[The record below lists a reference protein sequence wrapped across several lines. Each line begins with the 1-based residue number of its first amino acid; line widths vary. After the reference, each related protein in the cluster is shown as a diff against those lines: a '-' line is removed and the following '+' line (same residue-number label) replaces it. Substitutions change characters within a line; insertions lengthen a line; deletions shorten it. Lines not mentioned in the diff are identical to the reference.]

1 MNTPTHDTYSS
12 TEADAEASTVHLW
25 HARFDW
31 LADRYNA
38 FEDMLAAEERLRAA
52 RYMAETVRLRFVLAR
67 GMLRQVLAGYMDII
81 PNALRLAYSLR
92 GKPFI
97 PGSDL
102 RFNLSHAD
110 GMIVLAITRGFE
122 VGVDV
127 ERVRQMPEM
136 ATVARDNFSLYEQ
149 ASLWSLP
156 QVDQLP
162 AFFRIWTRKEA
173 VVKALGDGFA
183 SFGQFDVNH
192 DDPPRILRVENDD
205 PNRFSLAHLDF
216 GVDYAGALCVEG
228 AVPQIDI
235 RSYDDI
241 AV

>member
-1 MNTPTHDTYSS
+1 MDTQTSDTPPSP
-12 TEADAEASTVHLW
+12 TVHLW

-31 LADRYNA
+31 LADRYTA

-110 GMIVLAITRGFE
+110 GMIVLAISSGFE

-127 ERVRQMPEM
+127 ERVRLMPEM

-192 DDPPRILRVENDD
+192 DDPPRILRVQDGD
-205 PNRFSLAHLDF
+205 PARLSLAHLDF

-228 AVPQIDI
+228 AAPHII
-235 RSYDDI
+235 TRSYDEV